1 MIMSKIV
8 LFANT
13 DWYLYNFRLSLANA
27 LRDAGNEVVL
37 LSPPG
42 EYGAKLTALGY
53 RWIPVPMNRR
63 SLNPARELSLVMW
76 LARLLRK
83 EKPDLVHGFTI
94 KCAVYGSLSARLAR
108 VDARVNA
115 IAGMGYVFSSRDMKA
130 RVLRP
135 IVRGVMR
142 LALRGSSSAV
152 ILQNPDDYSIFR
164 DARIVDERAIRLIK
178 GSGVNVERFK
188 PAKERSDPQAPLR
201 VVLAGRLLWDK
212 GIAEYIEASR
222 HLKNAGRTIRF
233 ILAGAQDAGNP
244 AAIDEALLQGWIKEG
259 LVEWRGHVS
268 DMPGLY
274 ADCDV
279 AVLPSY
285 REGLPKSMI
294 EAAACGLPLV
304 ITDAPGCREVVSVNG
319 EDGLVVPVRDGLALA
334 NAIRLLDDD
343 RALAFRLGIA
353 ARQKVLAEF
362 DERIVI
368 TRTLDVYRELLEPK
382 WVPVAT
388 KEGAAS

>member
-1 MIMSKIV
+1 MSKIV

-13 DWYLYNFRLSLANA
+13 DWYLYNFRLSLART
-27 LRDAGNEVVL
+27 LRDAGHEVVL

-42 EYGAKLTALGY
+42 EYGAKLISLGFQ
-53 RWIPVPMNRR
+53 WIPVPMNRR
-63 SLNPARELSLVMW
+63 SLNPVRELALVMW

-94 KCAVYGSLSARLAR
+94 KCAVYGSLSARLAGVR
-108 VDARVNA
+108 ARVNA

-130 RVLRP
+130 CVLRP
-135 IVRGVMR
+135 IVRGIMR
-142 LALRGSSSAV
+142 LALRGRSSAV
-152 ILQNPDDYSIFR
+152 ILQNPDDQSMFR
-164 DARIVDERAIRLIK
+164 DANIVDERAIRLIK

-188 PAKERSDPQAPLR
+188 PGERQSNPQSQTPLR

-212 GIAEYIEASR
+212 GIAEYVEASR
-222 HLKNAGRTIRF
+222 QLRRAGRNIRF
-233 ILAGAQDAGNP
+233 ILAGAPDPGNP
-244 AAIDEALLQGWIKEG
+244 ASIDEATLQSWINEG

-294 EAAACGLPLV
+294 EAAACELPLV
-304 ITDAPGCREVVSVNG
+304 ITDAPGCREVVAVNG
-319 EDGLVVPVRDGLALA
+319 QDGLVVPVRDSVALA

-343 RALAFRLGIA
+343 RAAARRLGIA

-368 TRTLDVYRELLEPK
+368 SRTLDVYRELLEPE
-382 WVPVAT
+382 WLPSVA
-388 KEGAAS
+388 KEGTAP

>member
-1 MIMSKIV
+1 MSKIV

-13 DWYLYNFRLSLANA
+13 DWYLYNFRLSLART
-27 LRDAGNEVVL
+27 LRDAGHEVVL

-42 EYGAKLTALGY
+42 EYGAKLISLGFQ
-53 RWIPVPMNRR
+53 WIPVPMNRR
-63 SLNPARELSLVMW
+63 SLNPVRELALVMW

-94 KCAVYGSLSARLAR
+94 KCAVYGSLSARLAGVR
-108 VDARVNA
+108 ARVNA

-130 RVLRP
+130 CVLRP
-135 IVRGVMR
+135 IVRGIMR
-142 LALRGSSSAV
+142 LALRGRSSAV
-152 ILQNPDDYSIFR
+152 ILQNPDDQSMFR
-164 DARIVDERAIRLIK
+164 DANIVDERAIRLIK

-188 PAKERSDPQAPLR
+188 PGERQSNPQSQTPLR

-212 GIAEYIEASR
+212 GIAEYVEASR
-222 HLKNAGRTIRF
+222 QLRRAGRKIRF
-233 ILAGAQDAGNP
+233 ILAGAPDPGNP
-244 AAIDEALLQGWIKEG
+244 ASIDEATLQSWINEG

-294 EAAACGLPLV
+294 EAAACELPLV
-304 ITDAPGCREVVSVNG
+304 ITDAPGCREVVAVNG
-319 EDGLVVPVRDGLALA
+319 QDGLVVPVRDSVALA

-343 RALAFRLGIA
+343 RAAARRLGIA

-368 TRTLDVYRELLEPK
+368 SRTLDVYRELLEPE
-382 WVPVAT
+382 WLPSVA
-388 KEGAAS
+388 KEGTAP

>member
-42 EYGAKLTALGY
+42 EYGAKLAALGY

-63 SLNPARELSLVMW
+63 SLNPARELSFVMW

-108 VDARVNA
+108 VEARVNA
-115 IAGMGYVFSSRDMKA
+115 IAGMGYVFSSRDLKA

-188 PAKERSDPQAPLR
+188 PVKERSDPQAPLR

-233 ILAGAQDAGNP
+233 ILAGAPDAGNP
-244 AAIDEALLQGWIKEG
+244 ASIDEASLQGWIKEG

-334 NAIRLLDDD
+334 DAIRLLDDD
-343 RALAFRLGIA
+343 RALALRLGIA

>member
-1 MIMSKIV
+1 MSKIV

-13 DWYLYNFRLSLANA
+13 DWYLYNFRLSLAHA
-27 LRDAGNEVVL
+27 LRDAGNEVIL

-42 EYGAKLTALGY
+42 NYGAELISLGY
-53 RWIPVPMNRR
+53 KWIPVPMNRR
-63 SLNPARELSLVMW
+63 SLNPLRELSLVIW
-76 LARLLRK
+76 LARLLRN
-83 EKPDLVHGFTI
+83 EQPDLVHGFTI
-94 KCAVYGSLSARLAR
+94 KCAVYGSLSARLAGVR
-108 VDARVNA
+108 ARVNA
-115 IAGMGYVFSSRDMKA
+115 IAGMGYVFSSLDMKA

-135 IVRGVMR
+135 IVRSVMR
-142 LALRGSSSAV
+142 FALRGQSSAV
-152 ILQNPDDYSIFR
+152 ILQNPDDYTIFR
-164 DARIVDERAIRLIK
+164 DANIVDENAIRLIK
-178 GSGVNVERFK
+178 GSGVNIERFK
-188 PAKERSDPQAPLR
+188 PKDDECASQNDEPLR

-222 HLKNAGRTIRF
+222 ILKKEGRSVRF
-233 ILAGAQDAGNP
+233 ILAGAPDSGNP
-244 AAIDEALLQGWIKEG
+244 ASIDEASLQGWISEG
-259 LVEWRGHVS
+259 LVEWRGHVQ

-274 ADCDV
+274 AGCDV

-319 EDGLVVPVRDGLALA
+319 QDGLVVPVRDSRALA
-334 NAIRLLDDD
+334 NAIRLLDED
-343 RALAFRLGIA
+343 RSLARKLGMA

-368 TRTLDVYRELLEPK
+368 TRTLGVYRELLESE
-382 WVPVAT
+382 WVSVAAT
-388 KEGAAS
+388 EGTAQ